1 MGCGGAGKSFADL
14 LSPAGYHVAVPIRP
28 RPESISPRPAEMGAA
43 SFEYTDSKVFGV
55 DATEKIGQPK
65 RLEQ

>member
-1 MGCGGAGKSFADL
+1 LRIFCHLPDITSRYQFVPGQEV
-14 LSPAGYHVAVPIRP
+14 YHLVLPKWGP
-28 RPESISPRPAEMGAA
+28 
-43 SFEYTDSKVFGV
+43 FEYTDSKVFGV